1 MKKKTILLFTLSIL
15 LLAALVWYRI
25 HENKQKDLANASAT
39 GRAGGGKG
47 TSVFGMVVHGQPFS
61 DYVVLTGSIEAN
73 EQIDVHAEIAG
84 IVEHIQ
90 FAEGN
95 FVNKGQVLFSIS
107 DAELRAQLAQ
117 ATTRSSLAGENERR
131 AKLLLAKEA
140 ISQEEYDIASADY
153 RTAQAQIQLIQ
164 AQLNKTVVRAPFSG
178 VIGLRNISKGTYI
191 TPLVAVAQL
200 VSLSPVK
207 LLFSIPEKYAHM
219 VKKDTRVS
227 FTIQGTEETFQAKI
241 YATDPTIEATTRTLL
256 VKAIADNA
264 TQKLIPGTFANV
276 TFPLSTLSDGLL
288 VPAEALIPIQNGKKL
303 FVAKGGKAKEVIVET
318 GGRTDSDVLISK
330 GLTAGDTVLTSGV
343 MSLRDGASVTVNL
356 R

>member
-15 LLAALVWYRI
+15 LLAGLVWYRI
-25 HENKQKDLANASAT
+25 YENKEKDLANASAS
-39 GRAGGGKG
+39 GRSGGGKG
-47 TSVFGMVVHGQPFS
+47 STVFGMVVQGQPFS
-61 DYVVLTGSIEAN
+61 DFVVLTGSIEAN
-73 EQIDVHAEIAG
+73 EQIDVHAEISG
-84 IVEHIQ
+84 IVGDIN
-90 FAEGN
+90 FAEGSL
-95 FVNKGQVLFSIS
+95 VNKGQVLFTIN

-117 ATTRSSLAGENERR
+117 ATTRSNLASENERR

-140 ISQEEYDIASADY
+140 ISQEEYDIASADF

-164 AQLNKTVVRAPFSG
+164 AQLAKTVVRAPFTG

-191 TPLVAVAQL
+191 TPIIAVAQL

-241 YATDPTIEATTRTLL
+241 YATEPTIEATTRTLS
-256 VKAIADNA
+256 VKAIAENA
-264 TQKLIPGTFANV
+264 MQKLIPGTFANV
-276 TFPLSTLSDGLL
+276 TFPLATLSDGLL
-288 VPAEALIPIQNGKKL
+288 VPAEALIPIQNGKKI

-318 GGRTDSDVLISK
+318 GGRTDSHVLITK
-330 GLTAGDTVLTSGV
+330 GLSDGDTVLTSGV